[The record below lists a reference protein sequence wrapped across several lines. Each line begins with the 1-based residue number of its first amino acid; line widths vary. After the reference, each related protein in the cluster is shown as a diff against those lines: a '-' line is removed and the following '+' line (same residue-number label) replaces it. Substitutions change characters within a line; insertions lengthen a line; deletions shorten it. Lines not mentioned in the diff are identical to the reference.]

1 MYFIQFWRIGHNLI
15 LDGESPSKVVTLIKY
30 FPFYWETL
38 EATDMKLWISVP
50 SEQSVILDAIV
61 MILSTQ
67 NIGHAWGQLGLLKVV
82 PYLVVPLETTTW
94 ERVVKFNHDRGLYF
108 KNKNMK

>member
-61 MILSTQ
+61 MILST
-67 NIGHAWGQLGLLKVV
+67 
-82 PYLVVPLETTTW
+82 
-94 ERVVKFNHDRGLYF
+94 
-108 KNKNMK
+108 

>member
-1 MYFIQFWRIGHNLI
+1 
-15 LDGESPSKVVTLIKY
+15 
-30 FPFYWETL
+30 
-38 EATDMKLWISVP
+38 MKLWISVP

-61 MILSTQ
+61 MILSTY

-82 PYLVVPLETTTW
+82 PYLVVPLETTAR